1 MGKELRGHRFD
12 VVLVLPRW
20 VGGEVAAAF
29 NQSIK
34 ATYWLDDSKRAI
46 GMMDMGAEGASIAMD
61 MSMSQFG
68 EPVSIPKVP

>member
-1 MGKELRGHRFD
+1 MTTYRMDRSMNIAMPRG
-12 VVLVLPRW
+12 
-20 VGGEVAAAF
+20 EAMAAL
-29 NQSIK
+29 NQSVK